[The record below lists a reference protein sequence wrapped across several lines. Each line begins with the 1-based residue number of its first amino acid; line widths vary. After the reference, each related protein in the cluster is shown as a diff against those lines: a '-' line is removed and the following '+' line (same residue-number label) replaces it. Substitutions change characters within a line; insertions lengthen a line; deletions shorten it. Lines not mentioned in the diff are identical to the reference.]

1 MFFKGNIHLSTKIN
15 MRLSK
20 VLMRTGKEKMGAQ
33 AENLKYET
41 NINFKKSKETAK
53 DITINIQTS
62 FSRTNYEEY

>member
-1 MFFKGNIHLSTKIN
+1 